1 MNTSFK
7 LAALLVLLATL
18 AGTAGAFTADRLE
31 VVVAEGG
38 DATVEFQYRMGWL
51 ESAAV
56 FVGFVR
62 PEMELKRALE
72 AYSGKE
78 VMVSRVDAGVAAF
91 EVDDFA
97 HVRDGT
103 VYTTPALSFEE
114 AGTIIR
120 RDYSWLAGLIE
131 TDFSPSVTAI
141 TFPDGFQETFYDQ
154 VEIPRVEHAVQ

>member
-1 MNTSFK
+1 
-7 LAALLVLLATL
+7 LLATL

-38 DATVEFQYRMGWL
+38 AATVAVQSRMGWL
-51 ESAAV
+51 DPAAV
-56 FVGFVR
+56 FVGLDR
-62 PEMELKRALE
+62 PDMALKRPLE
-72 AYSGKE
+72 PHPGKAAT
-78 VMVSRVDAGVAAF
+78 VRRVDAGVAAF

-154 VEIPRVEHAVQ
+154 VEIPRVEHAV